1 MGRHLGRNKR
11 EDAPGRRQQEEGI
24 TQEVPGRKHLKG
36 GIWKEA
42 SGRREA
48 SERKHLGGEIWKE
61 ASGKGYLGGACF
73 AETTGTEPIGK
84 IPCLRSLVWADLAEI
99 TWLRSL
105 ASWSVLGR
113 LRGGFGRTQ
122 RWLWES
128 SGGTL
133 RELWGE
139 LWVLWRL
146 QALFQLLWTCTKQ
159 KQSFGSCRIC
169 KKKMVGGRRKNTV
182 PFLNLF

>member
-11 EDAPGRRQQEEGI
+11 EDASGRRQQEEGI

-84 IPCLRSLVWADLAEI
+84 NPLPEIPCL
-99 TWLRSL
+99 
-105 ASWSVLGR
+105 G
-113 LRGGFGRTQ
+113 
-122 RWLWES
+122 
-128 SGGTL
+128 
-133 RELWGE
+133 
-139 LWVLWRL
+139 
-146 QALFQLLWTCTKQ
+146 
-159 KQSFGSCRIC
+159 
-169 KKKMVGGRRKNTV
+169 
-182 PFLNLF
+182 